1 MQAANSGTSSGS
13 SSSGTSAPLAGKN
26 VVVIGGTS
34 GIGLATAL
42 AATELGATVWAAGRS
57 AGHLEKARV
66 AGKGKLTLVQVDTHE
81 DAGLQALFSEAGTID
96 HLVSAATGGTRTLKP
111 FVEQTE
117 EQFQAAFGK
126 LWGYAKV
133 ARLGARFVARDGS
146 ITFVSGA
153 PARRFRPNM
162 SALSCV
168 GGAVENMVRCLAVE
182 LSPIRVNVVSP
193 GIIDT
198 ALFDWMG
205 DEKAGKVAAMTQGQL
220 VRRVGRPEEVASAL
234 IYLMQNGYA
243 TGTTVDVDGGQLLS

>member
-1 MQAANSGTSSGS
+1 MAPRENSMSQTL
-13 SSSGTSAPLAGKN
+13 TNKN

-34 GIGLATAL
+34 GIGLATAI
-42 AATELGATVWAAGRS
+42 AASELGANVWAAGRS
-57 AGHLEKARV
+57 ESHLDKAREAS
-66 AGKGKLTLVQVDTHE
+66 AGRIKLVSLDTHD
-81 DAGLQALFSEAGTID
+81 DAALQQLFATVGRVD

-133 ARLGARFVARDGS
+133 ARIGAAFVPQDGT

-153 PARRFRPNM
+153 PARRFKPNM

-205 DEKAGKVAAMTQGQL
+205 AEKAERVAAMTQGQL
-220 VRRVGRPEEVASAL
+220 VKRIGRPQEVASAL
-234 IYLMQNGYA
+234 IYLMLNGYA

>member
-1 MQAANSGTSSGS
+1 MQAEQSAVAGNS
-13 SSSGTSAPLAGKN
+13 LVGKN

-34 GIGLATAL
+34 GIGLATAV
-42 AATELGATVWAAGRS
+42 AACKLGATVWAAGRS
-57 AGHLEKARV
+57 AEHRQKAHE
-66 AGKGKLTLVQVDTHE
+66 AGAGQLHIVQLDTHD
-81 DAGLQALFSEAGTID
+81 DAGLEALFSGIGRID

-133 ARLGARFVARDGS
+133 ARIGARFVAPDGS

-153 PARRFRPNM
+153 PARRFKPNM

-182 LSPIRVNVVSP
+182 LSPVRVNVVSP

-205 DEKAGKVAAMTQGQL
+205 AEKNERVAAMTQGQL
-220 VRRVGRPEEVASAL
+220 VRRIGLPKEVASAL
-234 IYLMQNGYA
+234 IYLMLNGYA

>member
-1 MQAANSGTSSGS
+1 MASLQ
-13 SSSGTSAPLAGKN
+13 GKN

-42 AATELGATVWAAGRS
+42 AAADEGATVWAAGRS
-57 AGHLEKARV
+57 QEHLEKAGAIAEGKV
-66 AGKGKLTLVQVDTHE
+66 ALTQLDTHDDE
-81 DAGLQALFSEAGTID
+81 GLKALFDSIGTID
-96 HLVSAATGGTRTLKP
+96 HLVSAATGGTRTLAP

-133 ARLGARFVARDGS
+133 ARIGAAYVPDTGS

-153 PARRFRPNM
+153 PARRHKPNM

-182 LSPIRVNVVSP
+182 LAPKRVNVVSP

-205 DEKAGKVAAMTQGQL
+205 EDKDARVAAMTQGQL
-220 VRRVGRPEEVASAL
+220 VPRIGKPFEVASAL
-234 IYLMQNGYA
+234 IYLMQNDYA

>member
-1 MQAANSGTSSGS
+1 MQAEQTPGAGQS
-13 SSSGTSAPLAGKN
+13 LAGKN

-34 GIGLATAL
+34 GIGLATAV
-42 AATELGATVWAAGRS
+42 AASRLGATVWAAGRS
-57 AGHLEKARV
+57 AEHMDRAREAG
-66 AGKGKLTLVQVDTHE
+66 AGKLNLVQLDTH
-81 DAGLQALFSEAGTID
+81 DDVGLTALFNTAGRID

-133 ARLGARFVARDGS
+133 ARLGAPFVATDGS

-153 PARRFRPNM
+153 PARRFKPNM

-182 LSPIRVNVVSP
+182 LSPVRVNVVSP

-205 DEKAGKVAAMTQGQL
+205 AEKNERVAAMTQGQL
-220 VRRVGRPEEVASAL
+220 VRRIGRPEEVASAL
-234 IYLMQNGYA
+234 IYLMLNGYA

>member
-1 MQAANSGTSSGS
+1 MDGRFNDQ
-13 SSSGTSAPLAGKN
+13 N

-34 GIGLATAL
+34 GIGLATAI
-42 AATELGATVWAAGRS
+42 AAADLGASVWAGGRS
-57 AGHLEKARV
+57 RENLEKARRQ
-66 AGKGKLTLVQVDTHE
+66 AGDRHIEFLGIDTHDDE
-81 DAGLQALFSEAGTID
+81 ALESLFRRVGRLD
-96 HLVSAATGGTRTLKP
+96 HLVSAATGGSRTLKP

-117 EQFQAAFGK
+117 EQFRGAFDK

-133 ARLGARFVARDGS
+133 ARIGAGFMAETGS
-146 ITFVSGA
+146 MTFVSGA
-153 PARRFRPNM
+153 PARKYRPNA

-182 LSPIRVNVVSP
+182 LAPVRVNVVSP

-205 DEKAGKVAAMTQGQL
+205 DEREERVAQMTRNQL
-220 VRRVGRPEEVASAL
+220 IPRIGRPEEVASA
-234 IYLMQNGYA
+234 ITYLMGNAYA

>member
-1 MQAANSGTSSGS
+1 MV
-13 SSSGTSAPLAGKN
+13 APETVLQGKN

-34 GIGLATAL
+34 GIGLATAVAASKL
-42 AATELGATVWAAGRS
+42 GARVWACGRSTEHMDKAREATE
-57 AGHLEKARV
+57 
-66 AGKGKLTLVQVDTHE
+66 GKVELVQLDTHD
-81 DAGLQALFSEAGTID
+81 DAAMTRLFTEIGTID
-96 HLVSAATGGTRTLKP
+96 HLVSAATGGSRTLKP
-111 FVEQTE
+111 LVEQTE

-133 ARLGARFVARDGS
+133 ARIGAPFVAKDGS

-153 PARRFRPNM
+153 PARRFKPNM
-162 SALSCV
+162 GALSCV

-182 LSPIRVNVVSP
+182 LSPVRVNVVSP

-205 DEKAGKVAAMTQGQL
+205 DEKSERVTAMTQGQL
-220 VRRVGRPEEVASAL
+220 VRRIGRPEEVASAL
-234 IYLMQNGYA
+234 IYLMLNGYA

>member
-1 MQAANSGTSSGS
+1 MQAPETVLN
-13 SSSGTSAPLAGKN
+13 GKN
-26 VVVIGGTS
+26 IVVIGGTS
-34 GIGLATAL
+34 GIGLATAI
-42 AATELGATVWAAGRS
+42 AAAKLGGTVWACGRS
-57 AGHLEKARV
+57 AEHLEKARTATDGQV
-66 AGKGKLTLVQVDTHE
+66 ELVQLDTHD
-81 DAGLQALFSEAGTID
+81 DAAMTRLFTDIGRID

-117 EQFQAAFGK
+117 AQFQAAFGK

-133 ARLGARFVARDGS
+133 ARIGAPFVAKDGS

-153 PARRFRPNM
+153 PARRFKPNM

-205 DEKAGKVAAMTQGQL
+205 NDKPERVAAMTQGQL
-220 VRRVGRPEEVASAL
+220 VRRIGRPEEVASAL
-234 IYLMQNGYA
+234 VYLMLNGYA

>member
-1 MQAANSGTSSGS
+1 MTS
-13 SSSGTSAPLAGKN
+13 LQGKN

-42 AATELGATVWAAGRS
+42 AAAEQGAKVWAAGRS
-57 AGHLEKARV
+57 QEHLEKA
-66 AGKGKLTLVQVDTHE
+66 GKIAEGQENITLTQLDTHDDE
-81 DAGLQALFSEAGTID
+81 GLKALFESIGTVD
-96 HLVSAATGGTRTLKP
+96 HLVSAATGGTRTLAP

-133 ARLGARFVARDGS
+133 ARLGAAYVPETGS

-153 PARRFRPNM
+153 PARRHKANM

-182 LSPIRVNVVSP
+182 LAPKRVNVVSP

-205 DEKAGKVAAMTQGQL
+205 EEKDERVAAMTQGQL
-220 VRRVGRPEEVASAL
+220 VPRIGKPQEVASAV

>member
-1 MQAANSGTSSGS
+1 MTQQA
-13 SSSGTSAPLAGKN
+13 LAGKK

-34 GIGLATAL
+34 GIGLATAV
-42 AATELGATVWAAGRS
+42 AAAKAGATVWAAGRS
-57 AGHLEKARV
+57 QENVDKAR
-66 AGKGKLTLVQVDTHE
+66 AMAAEATDGKLQFVQVDTHD
-81 DAGLQALFSEAGTID
+81 DAGLNALFESVGGID
-96 HLVSAATGGTRTLKP
+96 HLVSAATGGTRTMKP
-111 FVEQTE
+111 LIEQTE

-133 ARLGARFVARDGS
+133 ARLGARHVSEDGS

-153 PARRFRPNM
+153 PARRIRPNAA
-162 SALSCV
+162 ALSCV

-182 LSPIRVNVVSP
+182 LAPVRVNVVSP

-205 DEKAGKVAAMTQGQL
+205 DKKEAQMASMTAGQL
-220 VRRVGRPEEVASAL
+220 VKRVGRPEEVASAL
-234 IYLMQNGYA
+234 IYLMLNGYA

>member
-1 MQAANSGTSSGS
+1 MQAPETVLN
-13 SSSGTSAPLAGKN
+13 GKN
-26 VVVIGGTS
+26 IVVIGGTS
-34 GIGLATAL
+34 GIGLATAVAASKL
-42 AATELGATVWAAGRS
+42 GGKVWACGRSAEHMETARAATE
-57 AGHLEKARV
+57 
-66 AGKGKLTLVQVDTHE
+66 GKVQLVQLDTHD
-81 DAGLQALFSEAGTID
+81 DAAMTRLFTDIGHID

-111 FVEQTE
+111 LIEQTE

-133 ARLGARFVARDGS
+133 ARIGAPFVAKDGT

-153 PARRFRPNM
+153 PARRFKPNM

-182 LSPIRVNVVSP
+182 LSPVRVNVVSP

-205 DEKAGKVAAMTQGQL
+205 AEKPERVAAMTQGQL
-220 VRRVGRPEEVASAL
+220 VRRIGRPEEVASAL
-234 IYLMQNGYA
+234 VYLMLNGYA

>member
-1 MQAANSGTSSGS
+1 MQ
-13 SSSGTSAPLAGKN
+13 LAVPTLSGKN

-34 GIGLATAL
+34 GIGLATVI
-42 AATELGATVWAAGRS
+42 AASQLGAKVWAAGRS
-57 AGHLEKARV
+57 VEHMDKARAAMASARV
-66 AGKGKLTLVQVDTHE
+66 EGVELVQLDTHDE
-81 DAGLQALFSEAGTID
+81 AGMQALFSTIGTID

-111 FVEQTE
+111 FIEQTQ
-117 EQFQAAFGK
+117 EQFEAAFGK

-133 ARLGARFVARDGS
+133 ARIGAPFLAKDGS

-153 PARRFRPNM
+153 PARRFKPNM
-162 SALSCV
+162 SALSAV
-168 GGAVENMVRCLAVE
+168 GGAVENMVRSLAVE
-182 LSPIRVNVVSP
+182 LSPIRVNVVAP

-205 DEKAGKVAAMTQGQL
+205 AEKADRVAAMTAGQL
-220 VRRVGRPEEVASAL
+220 VRRIGRPQEVASAL

>member
-1 MQAANSGTSSGS
+1 MTGTSGA
-13 SSSGTSAPLAGKN
+13 TNQQLINKN
-26 VVVIGGTS
+26 IVVIGGTS
-34 GIGLATAL
+34 GIGLATAI
-42 AATELGATVWAAGRS
+42 AASEQGARVWAAGRS
-57 AGHLEKARV
+57 AEHMEKAKQATGGRV
-66 AGKGKLTLVQVDTHE
+66 ELVQLDTHD
-81 DAGLQALFSEAGTID
+81 DAGLTQLFDSVGRID

-111 FVEQTE
+111 FIEQTE

-133 ARLGARFVARDGS
+133 ARLGAPHVASDGS

-153 PARRFRPNM
+153 PARRFKPNM

-182 LSPIRVNVVSP
+182 LSPVRVNVVSP

-205 DEKAGKVAAMTQGQL
+205 PEKAERVAAMTQGQL
-220 VRRVGRPEEVASAL
+220 VRRIGKPQEVASAL
-234 IYLMQNGYA
+234 IYLMLNGYA

>member
-1 MQAANSGTSSGS
+1 M
-13 SSSGTSAPLAGKN
+13 SALSNLSGKN
-26 VVVIGGTS
+26 VVIIGGTS
-34 GIGLATAL
+34 GIGLATAI
-42 AATELGATVWAAGRS
+42 AASNLGARVWAAGRS
-57 AGHLEKARV
+57 AEHMEKAR
-66 AGKGKLTLVQVDTHE
+66 AATQGKVQLVTLDTH
-81 DAGLQALFSEAGTID
+81 DAEGMKALFTSIGTID

-111 FVEQTE
+111 FIEQTE

-133 ARLGARFVARDGS
+133 ARVGAPFVAKDGS

-153 PARRFRPNM
+153 PARRFKPNM
-162 SALSCV
+162 SALSAV
-168 GGAVENMVRCLAVE
+168 GGAVENMVRSLAVE

-205 DEKAGKVAAMTQGQL
+205 AEKADRVAAMTAGQL

>member
-1 MQAANSGTSSGS
+1 MSSTSRTGR
-13 SSSGTSAPLAGKN
+13 LAGKT

-34 GIGLATAL
+34 GIGLATAI
-42 AATELGATVWAAGRS
+42 AAADEGARVWAGGRS
-57 AGHLEKARV
+57 AEHLEKARAV
-66 AGKGKLTLVQVDTHE
+66 AAGKVELVQVDTH
-81 DAGLQALFSEAGTID
+81 DDQGLKALFEQAGSID

-111 FVEQTE
+111 FVEQSE

-133 ARLGARFVARDGS
+133 ARVGAPYIPKDGS
-146 ITFVSGA
+146 LTFVSGA
-153 PARRFRPNM
+153 PARRFKPNM

-182 LSPIRVNVVSP
+182 LSPVRVNVVSP

-205 DEKAGKVAAMTQGQL
+205 NEKNERVAAMTQGQL
-220 VRRVGRPEEVASAL
+220 VKRIGKPEEVASAL
-234 IYLMQNGYA
+234 IYLMLNGYA

>member
-1 MQAANSGTSSGS
+1 MSMNK
-13 SSSGTSAPLAGKN
+13 LAGKN

-42 AATELGATVWAAGRS
+42 AASDLGARVWAAGRS
-57 AGHLEKARV
+57 DEHVESAKRIAGDRVVVMKA
-66 AGKGKLTLVQVDTHE
+66 DTHDQE
-81 DAGLQALFSEAGTID
+81 SLLAVFRAAGVID

-117 EQFQAAFGK
+117 DQFKDAFGK

-133 ARLGARFVARDGS
+133 VRTGAPFVAKDGS
-146 ITFVSGA
+146 ITLVSGA
-153 PARRFRPNM
+153 PARKIKANS

-168 GGAVENMVRCLAVE
+168 GAAVENLVRCLASE
-182 LSPIRVNVVSP
+182 MAPIRVNVVSP

-205 DEKAGKVAAMTQGQL
+205 DQRAERVAAMVKGQL
-220 VRRVGRPEEVASAL
+220 VERVGRPEEVASAL

-243 TGTTVDVDGGQLLS
+243 TGTTVDVDGGQLLR

>member
-1 MQAANSGTSSGS
+1 MSLNLQD
-13 SSSGTSAPLAGKN
+13 KN
-26 VVVIGGTS
+26 VIVIGGTS
-34 GIGLATAL
+34 GIGLATTL
-42 AATELGATVWAAGRS
+42 AASALGARVWAAGRS
-57 AGHLEKARV
+57 EEHLEKARQV
-66 AGKGKLTLVQVDTHE
+66 CGAGVTLVQLDTHD
-81 DAGLQALFSEAGTID
+81 DAGLLALFESVGRID

-133 ARLGARFVARDGS
+133 ARLGARFVAPDGS

-153 PARRFRPNM
+153 PARRFKPNM

-182 LSPIRVNVVSP
+182 LSPIRVNVVAP

-205 DEKAGKVAAMTQGQL
+205 AEKEQRVAAMTQGQL
-220 VRRVGRPEEVASAL
+220 VKRIGRPEEVASAL
-234 IYLMQNGYA
+234 IYLMLNGYA

>member
-1 MQAANSGTSSGS
+1 MH
-13 SSSGTSAPLAGKN
+13 TSASALAGKN
-26 VVVIGGTS
+26 VIVIGGTS
-34 GIGLATAL
+34 GIGLATVI
-42 AATELGATVWAAGRS
+42 AAAQLGARVWAGGRS
-57 AGHLEKARV
+57 AEHMDKARASV
-66 AGKGKLTLVQVDTHE
+66 AQAVKGTGSVEFVQLDTHDE
-81 DAGLQALFSEAGTID
+81 AGMTALFSSIGTID

-111 FVEQTE
+111 FIEQTQ
-117 EQFQAAFGK
+117 EQFEAAFGK

-133 ARLGARFVARDGS
+133 ARTGAAFVAKDGS

-153 PARRFRPNM
+153 PARRFKPTT

-182 LSPIRVNVVSP
+182 LSPIRVNVVAP

-205 DEKAGKVAAMTQGQL
+205 AEKSERVAGMTQGQL
-220 VRRVGRPEEVASAL
+220 VRRIGRPEEVASAL